1 MTVRPVFARSHPL
14 QFIGP
19 IAEHDLMLPIVGTR
33 ICAGFPSPADDFLDE
48 EIDLSAILRPNPA
61 ASFLWRVRGSSMIE
75 VGIHDGDLIVVDR
88 SATPK
93 DGDVVVCTINGEN
106 SLKLFEDRGRA
117 RLAFANS
124 DMPAFA
130 IDEAAEIEIWGV
142 ATWSLH
148 KPRRR

>member
-1 MTVRPVFARSHPL
+1 MNVVSIFQIAIE
-14 QFIGP
+14 FIGP
-19 IAEHDLMLPIVGTR
+19 LGSLPLRLSMVGTR

-48 EIDLSAILRPNPA
+48 EIDLATILRPNPA

-75 VGIHDGDLIVVDR
+75 AGIHDGDLIVVDR

-106 SLKLFEDRGRA
+106 SLKLFEDRGQT

>member
-1 MTVRPVFARSHPL
+1 MTHAVL
-14 QFIGP
+14 IGP
-19 IAEHDLMLPIVGTR
+19 LAIESLLLPMVGTR

-48 EIDLSAILRPNPA
+48 EIDLATILRPNP

-75 VGIHDGDLIVVDR
+75 AGIHDGDLIVVDR

-106 SLKLFEDRGRA
+106 SLKLFEDRGA
-117 RLAFANS
+117 MRLAFANS